1 MSHVWWSS
9 KNVQAQKHTI
19 QLAFFCTNLS
29 FEFLDPSRHRKSQIT
44 LQNQNTACQ
53 AIRFTNFPPWWSSA
67 CLWRRSCY
75 TVSRALHANRSD
87 VELYVFFGLV
97 DAQWGNAWMNWTSFT
112 NGAIEANYRVRYV
125 YITDY
130 NRTISLGLFC
140 LSKSSM
146 SCAPPSLVPV
156 RTA

>member
-1 MSHVWWSS
+1 MP
-9 KNVQAQKHTI
+9 
-19 QLAFFCTNLS
+19 LAAILLHSLKGLTCKSIRCRIVCFFR
-29 FEFLDPSRHRKSQIT
+29 SRDLQI
-44 LQNQNTACQ
+44 L
-53 AIRFTNFPPWWSSA
+53 
-67 CLWRRSCY
+67 
-75 TVSRALHANRSD
+75 
-87 VELYVFFGLV
+87 GLV